1 MSKDFTFDGFSEISV
16 KDDGT
21 NSENKLDN
29 QVDQLVDDLADLA
42 KFDKAGEGMKRTT
55 ALAATLHLGAQ
66 YTLPAYDRLNH
77 TLSLS
82 VDRIWRRRV
91 VRIVGRLHPRRVLDM
106 ATGTGDLAVMMARSI
121 PEAHIKGVDLSEG
134 MLDVARRKV
143 AARGLEERVTL
154 EAGDAETAVA
164 AAGSVDVV
172 TVAFGVRNFGDL
184 GRGLAELSR
193 ALRPGG
199 RIVILEFSTPTMPV
213 FGRLYDWY
221 SHRVLPRIGG
231 WLSHDRQAY
240 DYLPR
245 SVDEFPQPEECLTI
259 LAAAGFRD
267 CRARSQSC
275 GIAQIYTAE
284 KC

>member
-1 MSKDFTFDGFSEISV
+1 MFDNI
-16 KDDGT
+16 
-21 NSENKLDN
+21 
-29 QVDQLVDDLADLA
+29 A
-42 KFDKAGEGMKRTT
+42 
-55 ALAATLHLGAQ
+55 
-66 YTLPAYDRLNH
+66 PAYDRLNH

-172 TVAFGVRNFGDL
+172 TVAFGVRNIGCC
-184 GRGLAELSR
+184 
-193 ALRPGG
+193 
-199 RIVILEFSTPTMPV
+199 PV
-213 FGRLYDWY
+213 SGAGCRTTGRLTITCPVRWTNF
-221 SHRVLPRIGG
+221 
-231 WLSHDRQAY
+231 
-240 DYLPR
+240 R
-245 SVDEFPQPEECLTI
+245 S
-259 LAAAGFRD
+259 R
-267 CRARSQSC
+267 RSS
-275 GIAQIYTAE
+275 
-284 KC
+284 

>member
-1 MSKDFTFDGFSEISV
+1 MIMKPYDTELSKKEEVRAMFDNI
-16 KDDGT
+16 
-21 NSENKLDN
+21 
-29 QVDQLVDDLADLA
+29 A
-42 KFDKAGEGMKRTT
+42 
-55 ALAATLHLGAQ
+55 
-66 YTLPAYDRLNH
+66 PAYDRLNH

-91 VRIVGRLHPRRVLDM
+91 VRIV
-106 ATGTGDLAVMMARSI
+106 
-121 PEAHIKGVDLSEG
+121 
-134 MLDVARRKV
+134 
-143 AARGLEERVTL
+143 
-154 EAGDAETAVA
+154 
-164 AAGSVDVV
+164 
-172 TVAFGVRNFGDL
+172 
-184 GRGLAELSR
+184 ELSR

-245 SVDEFPQPEECLTI
+245 SVDEFPQPEEFLTI

-267 CRARSQSC
+267 CRARSQSF

>member
-1 MSKDFTFDGFSEISV
+1 MKPYNTEQTKKEEVREMFDNIAP
-16 KDDGT
+16 KY
-21 NSENKLDN
+21 
-29 QVDQLVDDLADLA
+29 DL
-42 KFDKAGEGMKRTT
+42 
-55 ALAATLHLGAQ
+55 
-66 YTLPAYDRLNH
+66 LNH
-77 TLSLS
+77 TLSMS
-82 VDRIWRRRV
+82 IDRIWRRRV
-91 VRIVGRLHPRRVLDM
+91 VRIVRRSRPHRILDV
-106 ATGTGDLAVMMARSI
+106 ATGTGDLAIEMARRI
-121 PEAHIKGVDLSEG
+121 RGVQVLGVDLSEG

-245 SVDEFPQPEECLTI
+245 SVDEFPQPEEFLTI
-259 LAAAGFRD
+259 LAAAGFRN
-267 CRARSQSC
+267 CRARSQSF